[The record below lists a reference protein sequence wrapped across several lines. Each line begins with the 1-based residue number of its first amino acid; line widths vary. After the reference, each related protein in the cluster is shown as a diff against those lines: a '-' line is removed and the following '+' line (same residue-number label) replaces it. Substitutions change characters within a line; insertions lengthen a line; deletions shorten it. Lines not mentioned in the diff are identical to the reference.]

1 MEIREGDITFSFDD
15 NFWSDILLFDR
26 ANPDYTKLEKLNN
39 AKAIDILG
47 HHAQHGLFLIEI
59 KDFRS
64 FRIGN
69 KDRLKKK
76 ELFEEVG
83 QKVKDSLA
91 CALAGARNSTNHRAY
106 WNRQV
111 DLIKN
116 PDLKVNVL
124 LWLEEDTNVTFGEP
138 TGKANMSIYINLLK
152 KKVSWLTK
160 KVKILNSRKRDS
172 LDTLNISVTLH
183 RPES

>member
-1 MEIREGDITFSFDD
+1 MEIREGNITFSFDEQ
-15 NFWSDILLFDR
+15 FWSDLRTFDK
-26 ANPDYTKLEKLNN
+26 ANPDYAKMEKLNN
-39 AKAIDILG
+39 TKAIDILG
-47 HHAQHGLFLIEI
+47 CHATYGLCLIEI

-64 FRIGN
+64 SRIEN
-69 KDRLKKK
+69 RNRLKKL

-91 CALAGARNSTNHRAY
+91 CILAGARNSTNHLVY

-111 DLIKN
+111 NLIKN
-116 PDLKVNVL
+116 PDLRVNVL
-124 LWLEEDTNVTFGEP
+124 LWLEEDANVTFGEP
-138 TGKANMSIYINLLK
+138 TGKANMSIYINVLK

-160 KVKILNSRKRDS
+160 KVKILNSRKRDN

-183 RPES
+183 